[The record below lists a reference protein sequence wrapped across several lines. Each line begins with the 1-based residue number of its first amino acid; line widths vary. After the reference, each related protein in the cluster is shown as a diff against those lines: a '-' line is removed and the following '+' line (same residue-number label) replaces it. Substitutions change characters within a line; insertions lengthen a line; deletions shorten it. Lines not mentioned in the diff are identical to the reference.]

1 MFCVVWFNFGHHSTA
16 IQLKVGSVWNLGVKS
31 ALGGVGLASCQ
42 STEMGIEGMH
52 KDEISQRQGA
62 DWEKIGTNIGRGTS
76 NDWGKGEPRESSVA
90 KAYIGKSFQGEWAL
104 SHANHLELE
113 TTCLG
118 DMAHDRDWFD
128 TKSCDC

>member
-1 MFCVVWFNFGHHSTA
+1 
-16 IQLKVGSVWNLGVKS
+16 
-31 ALGGVGLASCQ
+31 
-42 STEMGIEGMH
+42 MGIEGIH

-90 KAYIGKSFQGEWAL
+90 KAYIGESFQGKWAL

-118 DMAHDRDWFD
+118 DIAHDRDWSD
-128 TKSCDC
+128 TYKVVWLLRRQILFSGGDTISAVVVRWRAKQYGTRSSE